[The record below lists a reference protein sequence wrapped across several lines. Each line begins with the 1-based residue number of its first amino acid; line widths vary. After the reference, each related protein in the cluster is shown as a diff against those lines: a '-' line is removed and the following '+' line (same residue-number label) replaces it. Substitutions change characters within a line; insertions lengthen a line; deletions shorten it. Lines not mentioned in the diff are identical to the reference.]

1 MPDAIGQLLGGI
13 PPVTRCILAASVILM
28 ALTSLDIITTFSL
41 YFSVKRI
48 VLHKEIWRI
57 FTSVLYFGD
66 LSFHFLWEFYMTLVY
81 CGKLEEESY
90 DLRKADFA
98 WIVFCAIFLI
108 CVFASLSPRSLFL
121 SGALISSLTYL
132 WGRKNPHARM
142 LIVFFSVSA
151 PYLPWTLAAISFV
164 AGFQIIDHLI
174 GIVVGHILF
183 FFDDVFPLMPI
194 SKGAR
199 PLQAPHLLKRIL
211 EPQTLHRHHD

>member
-1 MPDAIGQLLGGI
+1 MPDPIGQLLGGV
-13 PPVTRCILAASVILM
+13 PPVTRCILGASVILM
-28 ALTSLDIITTFSL
+28 ALTSLDVITTFSL
-41 YFSVKRI
+41 YFSLKRI
-48 VLHKEIWRI
+48 LFHREIWRI

-98 WIVFCAIFLI
+98 WMLCCAIFLI
-108 CVFASLSPRSLFL
+108 CIFASIMPRSLFL

-151 PYLPWTLAAISFV
+151 PYLPWALAAISFV
-164 AGFQIIDHLI
+164 AGFQIIDHVI

-183 FFDDVFPLMPI
+183 FLEDIFPLMPI

-199 PLQAPHLLKRIL
+199 PLRAPQLLRRL
-211 EPQTLHRHHD
+211 LDPQPQNRHRD